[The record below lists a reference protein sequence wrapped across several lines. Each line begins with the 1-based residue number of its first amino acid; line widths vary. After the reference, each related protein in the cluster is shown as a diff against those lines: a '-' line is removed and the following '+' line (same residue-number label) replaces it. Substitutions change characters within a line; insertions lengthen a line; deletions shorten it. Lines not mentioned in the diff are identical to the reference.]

1 MSLSRKEKILKL
13 IVEDFIQTAQPV
25 GSHYL
30 LNKYNLNISS
40 ATIRNEMNQLEKD
53 GLLEKTHTSSGRIP
67 STEGYKYYIEHLRD
81 KSVDE
86 KVKNELKTIFE
97 SSSSV
102 EDILGKSCEVL
113 SNMTNLASA
122 VLGPGATEER
132 LVSVQIVPLSNN
144 TCTAIFVTDKGYVEN
159 KTFVLN
165 EDTNVQDM
173 KKCMEVLNNRL
184 NGTKINELVE
194 KLEAIKPVLSDYMT
208 NYAYVYNVLLNTFYE
223 FSKGRSEFYG
233 KENLFNQPEF
243 ESDAD
248 SLRKLFDLFENP
260 EYLSEMLEKHNS
272 DFLIGDF
279 DNEYDDVS
287 VISHTISIDGSD
299 IGKIAIVGPRRMDY
313 AKVMNNLDYV
323 AQQIMEHLSK
333 QGIKDEVSDDEKEW
347 RKRRK

>member
-1 MSLSRKEKILKL
+1 MSLTRKDRILKL
-13 IVEDFIQTAQPV
+13 IVEDFIKTAQPV

-67 STEGYKYYIEHLRD
+67 STKGYKYYIENLRD
-81 KSVDE
+81 NSVDE
-86 KVKNELKTIFE
+86 AIKHELKSIFA

-102 EDILGKSCEVL
+102 EDILSKSCEVL

-122 VLGPGATEER
+122 VLGPGATDER
-132 LVSVQIVPLSNN
+132 LVNVQIVPLNPK
-144 TCTAIFVTDKGYVEN
+144 TCTAIFITDKVYVEN

-165 EDTNVQDM
+165 EETSVQDM
-173 KKCMEVLNNRL
+173 KKCMEILNSRL
-184 NGTKINELVE
+184 TGTKINELVD
-194 KLEAIKPVLSDYMT
+194 KLQVIKPVLSDYMT

-233 KENLFNQPEF
+233 KENLLRQPEF
-243 ESDAD
+243 ESDAGE
-248 SLRKLFDLFENP
+248 LRKLFELFENP
-260 EYLSEMLEKHNS
+260 DYIADMLEKS
-272 DFLIGDF
+272 DSNLLIGDF

-287 VISHTISIDGSD
+287 VISHTISVDGNN

-313 AKVMNNLDYV
+313 ARVMNNLDYV
-323 AQQIMEHLSK
+323 AQQIIDHLSK
-333 QGIKDEVSDDEKEW
+333 RFVQEEVEEDEKE
-347 RKRRK
+347 

>member
-1 MSLSRKEKILKL
+1 MSLTRKDRILKL

-30 LNKYNLNISS
+30 LEKYDLNVSS

-67 STEGYKYYIEHLRD
+67 STKGYKYYIENLRD
-81 KSVDE
+81 NTVDD
-86 KVKNELKTIFE
+86 KIKHELKTIFD

-122 VLGPGATEER
+122 VLGPGARDER
-132 LVSVQIVPLSNN
+132 LVNVQIVPLNN
-144 TCTAIFVTDKGYVEN
+144 KTCTAIFITDKGYVEN

-165 EDTNVQDM
+165 EETSAQDM
-173 KKCMEVLNNRL
+173 KKCMEILNSRL
-184 NGTKINELVE
+184 TGTKINELVE
-194 KLEAIKPVLSDYMT
+194 KLEVIKPVLSDYMT

-233 KENLFNQPEF
+233 KDKLLNQPEF
-243 ESDAD
+243 GSDA
-248 SLRKLFDLFENP
+248 SELKKLFELFENP
-260 EYLSEMLEKHNS
+260 DYIAEMLDKKDSNL
-272 DFLIGDF
+272 LIGDF
-279 DNEYDDVS
+279 DSEYDDVS
-287 VISHTISIDGSD
+287 VISHTISVDGSD

-323 AQQIMEHLSK
+323 AQQIIDHLSK
-333 QGIKDEVSDDEKEW
+333 NKVREEVSKDEEE
-347 RKRRK
+347 